1 MNRVCCCES
10 VSTKYVPL
18 YRHIPEK
25 GPNMQKPS
33 KTLAITGMRAKHTA
47 RDYRGYVVFFHVFSL
62 TSCSHRVLPPTFVA
76 SNWMVA
82 KAANHALKNFRELGH
97 IIGQAAALHAVAKVR
112 T

>member
-1 MNRVCCCES
+1 
-10 VSTKYVPL
+10 
-18 YRHIPEK
+18 
-25 GPNMQKPS
+25 MQKPS

-47 RDYRGYVVFFHVFSL
+47 RDYRGYVVFFMFFPL
-62 TSCSHRVLPPTFVA
+62 LPAAIGHRVFPPTFVA